1 MAYLVVVMAY
11 DFALIPV
18 PAESDPIPLPAW
30 SPFPASSSAW
40 PMTWTSPPR
49 CGDLKFR
56 LREFRFPI
64 SGCALVG
71 SVGATLG
78 HSPAEP
84 LPFSWWLPTRT
95 REGA

>member
-11 DFALIPV
+11 DFVLIPV
-18 PAESDPIPLPAW
+18 PAESDPIPSPDPSSLAHDL
-30 SPFPASSSAW
+30 SPFP
-40 PMTWTSPPR
+40 TR

-56 LREFRFPI
+56 LREFRFLI
-64 SGCALVG
+64 GRCALVG